1 MLKKKTRFLAVTC
14 DRLETS
20 KIPTVN
26 FWYMKLLFAGN
37 NSRRFLGEKFPV
49 ETIYRKFTAF
59 CCFTN
64 KFPLFEDLRLKQPL
78 LAYSDSCTC
87 TETLVCCNA
96 NHPHT
101 PQHVRKLPSA
111 TTACFPNNRK
121 LGTGN
126 TRSSRLTAPNGNIC
140 WNLSRLNFPEIPGAV
155 RWSRAQ
161 IVFLMLSVT
170 PGIPTVTRAV

>member
-49 ETIYRKFTAF
+49 ETSYRKFTAF
-59 CCFTN
+59 CCFTP

-101 PQHVRKLPSA
+101 PNMSGNFRLPQRHVSP
-111 TTACFPNNRK
+111 T
-121 LGTGN
+121 TGN
-126 TRSSRLTAPNGNIC
+126 LGLETRVPAGSQLPTATFAGIYPGETSPKFPVPSVGLVRRL
-140 WNLSRLNFPEIPGAV
+140 F
-155 RWSRAQ
+155 
-161 IVFLMLSVT
+161 F
-170 PGIPTVTRAV
+170 